1 MKLRKLRIR
10 NKKGIT
16 PIIAVILLMMMT
28 VAAAGEAFFWVL
40 RIQSSFQ
47 GSSEQHFDTLNSNL
61 NSQVEPVHA
70 QYDGYNQSG
79 NFTLILKNAGSAAV
93 PLTSKS
99 TSPTTNFILKDN
111 EQDVI
116 CSQNFFGPSANC
128 TVGCGGEL
136 GVNSQTLLILNLTSD
151 CAIEGSN
158 AYPNGSVF
166 FFEIDFSGVSATG
179 GTFRK

>member
-28 VAAAGEAFFWVL
+28 VAAAGAAFFWVL

-47 GSSEQHFDTLNSNL
+47 GSSEQHFETLNSNL

-70 QYDGYNQSG
+70 QFKGFGNSG

-93 PLTSKS
+93 PLTK
-99 TSPTTNFILKDN
+99 NN

-116 CSQNFFGPSANC
+116 CSQKFFGPSANC
-128 TVGCGGEL
+128 TSGCGGEL
-136 GVNSQTLLILNLTSD
+136 GVNSQATLIINLTSE
-151 CAIEGSN
+151 CAIQN
-158 AYPNGSVF
+158 QTTYPNSSVF
-166 FFEIDFSGVSATG
+166 FYEIDFSGVSATG

>member
-1 MKLRKLRIR
+1 MKLRKLRVR

-28 VAAAGEAFFWVL
+28 VAAAGAAFFWVL

-47 GSSEQHFDTLNSNL
+47 GSSEQHFETLNSNL
-61 NSQVEPVHA
+61 NSQIEPVHA
-70 QYDGYNQSG
+70 QYDGYGTSG
-79 NFTLILKNAGSAAV
+79 NFTLILKNAGSGTV
-93 PLTSKS
+93 PLTKKS

-111 EQDVI
+111 ENDVV
-116 CSQNFFGPSANC
+116 CSEKFFGPSANC

-136 GVNSQTLLILNLTSD
+136 GVRSQITLIINLTSD
-151 CAIEGSN
+151 CGIHSSTT
-158 AYPNGSVF
+158 YPNGSVF
-166 FFEIDFSGVSATG
+166 FYELDFSGVSATG

>member
-1 MKLRKLRIR
+1 MKLRKLRVR

-28 VAAAGEAFFWVL
+28 VAAAGAAFFWVL

-47 GSSEQHFDTLNSNL
+47 GSSEQHFETLNSNL

-70 QYDGYNQSG
+70 QFKGFGNSG

-93 PLTSKS
+93 PLTKKS
-99 TSPTTNFILKDN
+99 ASPTTNFILKNN

-116 CSQNFFGPSANC
+116 CSQKFFGPSANC
-128 TVGCGGEL
+128 TSGCGGEL
-136 GVNSQTLLILNLTSD
+136 GVNSQATLIINLTSE
-151 CAIEGSN
+151 CAIQN
-158 AYPNGSVF
+158 QTTYPNSSVF
-166 FFEIDFSGVSATG
+166 FYEIDFSGVSATG